1 MRYTG
6 FNERHQ
12 HVPEKETEG
21 MRKQPMILGI
31 VLAVMGSLLFVP
43 RVIPANVEWKIGG
56 QLGLKA
62 PPLDIC
68 ASADGKWLYI
78 LCPGEIAVYS
88 FNADKIVN
96 RIPIDKTVDRMTYV
110 KEKNALVVT
119 SRSGDTLRIIQL
131 EVVHTFTTS
140 GLPYKGPKHA
150 PVTIA
155 LFSDYQ

>member
-1 MRYTG
+1 MR
-6 FNERHQ
+6 RQ
-12 HVPEKETEG
+12 LSIVA
-21 MRKQPMILGI
+21 I

-43 RVIPANVEWKIGG
+43 AVIPADVEWTIGG

-88 FNADKIVN
+88 FNQEKIVN
-96 RIPIDKTVDRMTYV
+96 RIPVDKIVDRMIYV
-110 KEKNALVVT
+110 KEKNALVVA
-119 SRSGDTLRIIQL
+119 SRAGDTVRIIQL
-131 EVVHTFTTS
+131 EVVNTITTA
-140 GLPYKGPKHA
+140 GLPYRGPKQA

-155 LFSDYQ
+155 VFSDYQ